1 MLLTATACGGDDDS
15 ADSTTVPV
23 AVTLPAVVT
32 TAPAALGTVP
42 GTVAAAPS
50 GPDVSQACSF
60 MTADEMS
67 AALGTTVTVTDEGF
81 RCKYNDPSGG
91 WLQVE
96 LNPMDMTFS
105 QDDLQYAKDNGEAV
119 PGIGDE
125 AYKFGQGVHVKIGD
139 VYLVVEGAN
148 LSSGVTADVKAIA
161 ATIVSRIP

>member
-1 MLLTATACGGDDDS
+1 M
-15 ADSTTVPV
+15 PV
-23 AVTLPAVVT
+23 TVTLPAVVT
-32 TAPAALGTVP
+32 TAPPAL
-42 GTVAAAPS
+42 GTVAAAAS

-81 RCKYNDPSGG
+81 RCKYNDPNGG

-125 AYKFGQGVHVKIGD
+125 AYKFGQGMHVKIGD
-139 VYLVVEGAN
+139 VYLVVEGGN
-148 LSSGVTADVKAIA
+148 LSSGVTADVNAIA
-161 ATIVSRIP
+161 TTIASRIP